1 MSAAA
6 DSALAARRGARL
18 AAVQA
23 MYQIDLVGT
32 EAETVVA
39 EMAARPSPTGA
50 LDKAFLR
57 RLADGALAH
66 AEALDAAISET
77 LREGWSLA
85 RLSLTMRGILRVA
98 TYEIRDCLDVPP
110 RVAVSEYVAIAH
122 SFFDEDEAGFVNG
135 ALETL
140 ARRLR
145 AAEWADGQQGK

>member
-1 MSAAA
+1 MSTGS

-23 MYQIDLVGT
+23 MYQIGLVGT
-32 EAETVVA
+32 PAKTVIA

-50 LDKAFLR
+50 LDKAFLE
-57 RLADGALAH
+57 RLAEGALAH
-66 AEALDAAISET
+66 AEALDEAVSGT
-77 LREGWSLA
+77 LREGWKLE
-85 RLSLTMRGILRVA
+85 RLSLTMRGLLRIA
-98 TYEIRDCLDVPP
+98 AFELRDCLDVPP

-122 SFFDEDEAGFVNG
+122 SFFDEDEAGFVNA

-145 AAEWADGQQGK
+145 PEDWADGKQSE

>member
-1 MSAAA
+1 LSTAS

-23 MYQIDLVGT
+23 MYQTGLVGT
-32 EAETVVA
+32 PAKTVIA

-50 LDKAFLR
+50 LDKAFLE
-57 RLADGALAH
+57 RLTEGALDH
-66 AEALDAAISET
+66 AEALDAAVSEV
-77 LREGWSLA
+77 LREGWKLE
-85 RLSLTMRGILRVA
+85 RLSLTMRGLLRIA
-98 TYEIRDCLDVPP
+98 AFEIRDCLDVPA
-110 RVAVSEYVAIAH
+110 RAAVSEYVAIAH

-145 AAEWADGQQGK
+145 AAEWADGEQSE